1 MKNNPSPRA
10 SAQLAVVHAI
20 RIRGVA
26 SRDVICEMTG
36 LDPAV
41 ADAELQTTADRG
53 WTVFRENRITSG
65 WGLTPEGR
73 AQHRTA
79 LHDDVDASGDRQA
92 IEEAYEGFL
101 AHNQAMKVL
110 CTKWQTEGQPASCVE
125 ELTTLHAGIV
135 PVVERLS
142 ASVPRFG
149 PYPARLRAALT
160 RFQFGDGTA
169 LAKPLSGS
177 YHDVWMELHEDLLL
191 SLDRQRSSDDG
202 Q

>member
-1 MKNNPSPRA
+1 
-10 SAQLAVVHAI
+10 
-20 RIRGVA
+20 
-26 SRDVICEMTG
+26 MTG

-101 AHNQAMKVL
+101 AHNQAMKIL
-110 CTKWQTEGQPASCVE
+110 CTKWQTEGEPASCVE

-160 RFQFGDGTA
+160 RFQFGDRTA

-202 Q
+202 H

>member
-1 MKNNPSPRA
+1 MARA

-36 LDPAV
+36 LDCAV
-41 ADAELQTTADRG
+41 ADAELQATADRG
-53 WTVFRENRITSG
+53 WTLFRENRITSG

-79 LHDDVDASGDRQA
+79 LHDDVEASGDRRA
-92 IEEAYEGFL
+92 IEAAYEGFL
-101 AHNQAMKVL
+101 AHNEPMKIL
-110 CTKWQTEGQPASCVE
+110 CTKWQMEGEPACCVH
-125 ELTTLHAGIV
+125 ELTTLHTAIV

-142 ASVPRFG
+142 TSVARFG

-160 RFQFGDGTA
+160 RFQSGDRTA

-177 YHDVWMELHEDLLL
+177 YHDVWMELHEDLIVLQRI
-191 SLDRQRSSDDG
+191 DRVEEGSF
-202 Q
+202 